1 VFHPRLE
8 LIDRCPIHSYR
19 RDSPRQ
25 SIRGLRRI
33 SDWHRM
39 RSQSLLSK
47 IELRGVCK
55 SYGPNVAAL
64 QGIDLVVGQG
74 ERVAVLGPSGSGK
87 STLLRVIAGL
97 ERPDAGSVWI
107 EGGNMTEVP
116 PYRRDVAMVFQNP
129 ALYPHLSVLDN
140 MAFSVRARGTPKAER
155 LRRIS
160 LIAETLG
167 IEHLLGRRPADLSG
181 GERQR
186 VALGRA
192 VIREPRVLL
201 LDEPFASLDDPLRVS
216 LREEVVKLHRQLGLT
231 LVHVTHDQSEALA
244 LGDRIAV
251 LHQGRLMQ
259 YGSPRE
265 IYDRPVHRF
274 VASFVGRPGMD
285 LLRCE
290 VAREEGFLVVR
301 LLGADAETSWLVPAR
316 ELDFP
321 GLLQGEARQVEMG
334 VRSAMIITAPNSF
347 EMGPDCYRAPA
358 IVRRLE
364 YQGGFTLLATLS
376 LGTQE
381 IHALI
386 TAGPNAR
393 EGQHLNVYF
402 DLGLASWFDVET
414 GLRWEPIAETAAT
427 G

>member
-1 VFHPRLE
+1 
-8 LIDRCPIHSYR
+8 
-19 RDSPRQ
+19 
-25 SIRGLRRI
+25 
-33 SDWHRM
+33 
-39 RSQSLLSK
+39 LSK
-47 IELRGVCK
+47 IELRGVSK
-55 SYGPNVAAL
+55 SYGPNALAL
-64 QGIDLVVGQG
+64 QGIDLAVEQG

-87 STLLRVIAGL
+87 STLLRLIAGL
-97 ERPDAGSVWI
+97 ERPDTGSVWI
-107 EGGNMTEVP
+107 GGEDMTEVP
-116 PYRRDVAMVFQNP
+116 PYRREVAMVFQNP
-129 ALYPHLSVLDN
+129 ALYPHLSVLEN
-140 MAFSVRARGTPKAER
+140 MAFSVRARRTPKAER

-167 IEHLLGRRPADLSG
+167 IKHLLGRRPADLSG

-186 VALGRA
+186 AALGRA

-231 LVHVTHDQSEALA
+231 LVHVTHDQGEALA
-244 LGDRIAV
+244 LGERLAV

-290 VAREEGFLVVR
+290 VVREEPFSIVR
-301 LLGADAETSWLVPAR
+301 LLGTDPETIWRVAAR

-321 GLLQGEARQVEMG
+321 GLLSGERRQLDMG
-334 VRSAMIITAPNSF
+334 VRPEIVMTAPDSF
-347 EMGPDCYRAPA
+347 ETGPQCYGAPA
-358 IVRRLE
+358 IIRRLE

-376 LGTQE
+376 LGAQQ
-381 IHALI
+381 IHASI
-386 TAGPNAR
+386 TTGPDLR
-393 EGQHLNVYF
+393 EGQKLNAYF
-402 DLGLASWFDVET
+402 DLGLASWFEVET
-414 GLRWEPIAETAAT
+414 GLRWEPIAVPAAT